1 MEHANLNKI
10 PSIHSIPLIQFRCS
24 SLNKNNKEN
33 NLILTSLNELC
44 FHSFYII
51 CDLLEFILLK

>member
-1 MEHANLNKI
+1 MEHANLNKN
-10 PSIHSIPLIQFRCS
+10 PSILFHLSSSGVPPLI
-24 SLNKNNKEN
+24 KNNKEN

-51 CDLLEFILLK
+51 CELLEFILLK